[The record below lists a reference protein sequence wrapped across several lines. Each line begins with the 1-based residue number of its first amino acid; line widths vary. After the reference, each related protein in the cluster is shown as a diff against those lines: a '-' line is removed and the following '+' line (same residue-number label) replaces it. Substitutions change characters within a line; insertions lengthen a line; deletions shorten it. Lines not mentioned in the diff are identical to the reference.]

1 MSVTMN
7 LNNMKDFKKG
17 ENNMKTNNKGF
28 SHIEIAMSLIV
39 VAVIATV
46 GLVVYN
52 KNHNKSNAMTTAST
66 DSIPADLT
74 ANFDIKSITTT
85 DNATDTTQGVTATS
99 ASSRYRISQGYL
111 TFCKEG
117 TNLRWGVYIQYSG
130 RYPVQTNAYVK
141 VDRYGHNG
149 NENKNFVR
157 PADNAY
163 ARFLANKYHGF
174 VTYLWRQG
182 GRDSGLVKI
191 NIINDYGKSV
201 GSDQFRPDEQI
212 GRARACNTDLRT
224 LFTN

>member
-1 MSVTMN
+1 
-7 LNNMKDFKKG
+7 
-17 ENNMKTNNKGF
+17 MKTNDKGF

-52 KNHNKSNAMTTAST
+52 KNHNKSNAMTTAPT
-66 DSIPADLT
+66 DSLPADLT
-74 ANFDIKSITTT
+74 ANFDITTIATT
-85 DNATDTTQGVTATS
+85 DSATNSTQGVTATS
-99 ASSRYRISQGYL
+99 ASSRYRISQAYL
-111 TFCKEG
+111 MFCKEG
-117 TNLRWGVYIQYSG
+117 TNLRWGMYIKYSG

-157 PADNAY
+157 PADSAY
-163 ARFLANKYHGF
+163 ARALVNKYHGF

-182 GRDSGLVKI
+182 GIDSGLVKI
-191 NIINDYGKSV
+191 NIINDYGQSV
-201 GSDQFRPDEQI
+201 GREQFSPDEHS
-212 GRARACNTDLRT
+212 RSPACNTQLRT